1 MPLDD
6 EFAKKVSNFGTLA
19 ELKAEIKTTMQKDR
33 EEQVEADLKNKAVAL
48 VSNDA
53 EVAIPSAMTEREVDI
68 MLDEL
73 KSSLSMSNLT
83 LDAYLK
89 AIRKEMPALREEL
102 KKSAEIR
109 VRGKVVL
116 KAVAEAEKLKI
127 SDKEF
132 NDEVGA
138 MARASG
144 REEQELKKTMDEH
157 MQEYINDYLLR
168 KKALD
173 FILEKAK
180 ITEVEKP
187 LQTSQTEEEIK

>member
-1 MPLDD
+1 
-6 EFAKKVSNFGTLA
+6 
-19 ELKAEIKTTMQKDR
+19 
-33 EEQVEADLKNKAVAL
+33 
-48 VSNDA
+48 
-53 EVAIPSAMTEREVDI
+53 
-68 MLDEL
+68 
-73 KSSLSMSNLT
+73 
-83 LDAYLK
+83 
-89 AIRKEMPALREEL
+89 LREEL